1 MIQRIFKSIFGR
13 CLLALAIFFFSV
25 IISFSQEQA
34 TNDPPITEKK
44 EKIEDQQVFNVE
56 SEIIQKK
63 NDIPIGLFAYNK
75 WVDLNENEI
84 VERNEFFGLGKESFS
99 KGESIS
105 ATLYDP
111 KIKEGTSLKLR
122 IWDTGGNLIRTIRKI
137 YTSNPMFSYSNFDS
151 FLPVGDYILTI
162 NPENNAET
170 YQINFSLK
178 EPNGKAFLKIRKK
191 LLPESFHLFEEW
203 IDEDGDMKMDS
214 TEVLGLNQYQFDLG
228 NVNFQIGLNL
238 PMSNQ
243 EVVYQI
249 WNSKYDLIAM
259 NISKMDSLQHYTMN
273 RDTLSKGNEFLRI
286 LKEAPAGEY
295 MITASLGQETPKQYR
310 LLVQVNDTIKNL
322 ISDPETEDGAESE
335 PELVVVTDSL
345 PEVPK
350 MAMGLSENV
359 DNMAPNFKKG
369 QEGFFFFT
377 GFIDL
382 NENNKQ
388 EREEFMG
395 ADQDYY
401 YSESENVFVQFH
413 LMQFFDKELN
423 LKIIDAKENLV
434 REQIGSYGDS
444 PFVFK
449 ISMPDDPLIPGNYQ
463 LIMQP
468 GDSEIRYR
476 LELEIK

>member
-1 MIQRIFKSIFGR
+1 
-13 CLLALAIFFFSV
+13 
-25 IISFSQEQA
+25 
-34 TNDPPITEKK
+34 
-44 EKIEDQQVFNVE
+44 
-56 SEIIQKK
+56 
-63 NDIPIGLFAYNK
+63 
-75 WVDLNENEI
+75 
-84 VERNEFFGLGKESFS
+84 
-99 KGESIS
+99 
-105 ATLYDP
+105 
-111 KIKEGTSLKLR
+111 
-122 IWDTGGNLIRTIRKI
+122 
-137 YTSNPMFSYSNFDS
+137 
-151 FLPVGDYILTI
+151 
-162 NPENNAET
+162 
-170 YQINFSLK
+170 
-178 EPNGKAFLKIRKK
+178 
-191 LLPESFHLFEEW
+191 
-203 IDEDGDMKMDS
+203 
-214 TEVLGLNQYQFDLG
+214 
-228 NVNFQIGLNL
+228 
-238 PMSNQ
+238 
-243 EVVYQI
+243 
-249 WNSKYDLIAM
+249 
-259 NISKMDSLQHYTMN
+259 
-273 RDTLSKGNEFLRI
+273 
-286 LKEAPAGEY
+286 
-295 MITASLGQETPKQYR
+295 MITASLGQDTPKQYR

-322 ISDPETEDGAESE
+322 IFDPEMENSADSE

-350 MAMGLSENV
+350 MAMGVSENV

-413 LMQFFDKELN
+413 LMQFFNKELN